1 MRFKK
6 LSLAECS
13 LRVVATSSSTGHR
26 ATKTLHTAQALR
38 RTSQNKVY
46 CLNAPGAR
54 CIDTSDR
61 KTWTGQESRLASV
74 IAELLDYYIA
84 DYSVCVCV
92 YIHIYIYIILLVKL
106 VLLVL
111 LLLLL
116 LLYYGRLC
124 YATSYSVAP

>member
-92 YIHIYIYIILLVKL
+92 YIHIYIYIILFSK
-106 VLLVL
+106 
-111 LLLLL
+111 
-116 LLYYGRLC
+116 
-124 YATSYSVAP
+124 TSVISVVIVAIAIILR